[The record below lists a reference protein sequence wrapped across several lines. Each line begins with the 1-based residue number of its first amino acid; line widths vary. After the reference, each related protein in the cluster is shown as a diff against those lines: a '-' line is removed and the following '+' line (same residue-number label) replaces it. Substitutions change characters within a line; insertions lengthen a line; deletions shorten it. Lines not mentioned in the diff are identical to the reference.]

1 MNSKEE
7 EEKEREEKKI
17 HVYMWLRVVFEN
29 EGKDQ
34 LDILCTTVMYT
45 SKYDLAGMI
54 SNLFSTIQTV
64 SL

>member
-7 EEKEREEKKI
+7 EEKEGEEKKI